1 MYFSFAFLFLFF
13 ETLIIG
19 GILRQKNN
27 KIEFYY
33 LTIYFFAKSFRFQSL
48 PFQYTV
54 PKQFNVIH
62 SYFNLTV
69 FLIYF
74 TCHFIFNDPVNY
86 SLEIYWPIAF
96 IPCKQD
102 AGRHKALCFGGKG
115 KGAVLH

>member
-1 MYFSFAFLFLFF
+1 MYFTFAFLFLFF

-19 GILRQKNN
+19 WILRQKNN

-33 LTIYFFAKSFRFQSL
+33 LTIYFFMKSFRFKSL

-69 FLIYF
+69 CLIISTRIY
-74 TCHFIFNDPVNY
+74 I
-86 SLEIYWPIAF
+86 SLVIAF
-96 IPCKQD
+96 
-102 AGRHKALCFGGKG
+102 LMF
-115 KGAVLH
+115 L